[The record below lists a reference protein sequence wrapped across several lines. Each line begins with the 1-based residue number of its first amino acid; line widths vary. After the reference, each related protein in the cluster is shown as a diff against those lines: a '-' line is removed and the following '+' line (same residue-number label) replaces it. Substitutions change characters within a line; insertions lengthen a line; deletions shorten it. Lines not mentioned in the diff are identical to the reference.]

1 MTRDA
6 KVPAADDRRAGP
18 AVTIEAMLAAR
29 ERRVARR
36 RDAFAVRPDRPL
48 VTLSVV
54 MPGPVKDCAVSRTAA
69 AAARDAL
76 DRLFAARGFAAT
88 RLATEIGPTGPEDL
102 IAVEADPRA
111 LKRALVEL
119 EELHPLGRLWDL
131 DVAAPGDR
139 AVSRR
144 DLGLPPRRCLVCDA
158 PAHACARSRAHPL
171 DALLTAM
178 EERVDAW
185 QARIG
190 DPTL

>member
-6 KVPAADDRRAGP
+6 KALAADDRRAGP

-36 RDAFAVRPDRPL
+36 RDAFALPDRAL

-54 MPGPVKDCAVSRTAA
+54 MPGPVKDCELSRTTAT
-69 AAARDAL
+69 AARDAL
-76 DRLFAARGFAAT
+76 DRLFAARGFSATTLAA
-88 RLATEIGPTGPEDL
+88 ESGPTGPEAL
-102 IAVEADPRA
+102 IAVAADPRA

-178 EERVDAW
+178 EERIDAW
-185 QARIG
+185 LCL
-190 DPTL
+190 PVE